1 MTAAAQGISEVDRA
15 RVEYAIAHHD
25 AMKGAY
31 FWGGDNG
38 NAQTRS
44 RREDYLSRD
53 VSVVVDGHVYRYQA
67 SVGIS
72 RSRVYY
78 RGRFSKD
85 GVIGTVRLFR
95 ALLR

>member
-1 MTAAAQGISEVDRA
+1 MNDADRTKI
-15 RVEYAIAHHD
+15 VEAIAHHD
-25 AMKGAY
+25 SMKSSY
-31 FWGGDNG
+31 FWSGDNG

-53 VSVVVDGHVYRYQA
+53 VTVEVDSHAYRYEA

-72 RSRVYY
+72 RTKVYY

-85 GVIGTVRLFR
+85 GKRGTVRLFKG
-95 ALLR
+95 LLRGVES

>member
-1 MTAAAQGISEVDRA
+1 MNEADRTKV
-15 RVEYAIAHHD
+15 VEAIAHHD
-25 AMKGAY
+25 SMRGCY
-31 FWGGDNG
+31 CWGGDNG
-38 NAQTRS
+38 NAQTRG

-53 VSVVVDGHVYRYQA
+53 VTVEVGGHVYRYQA

-85 GVIGTVRLFR
+85 GVIGTVRLFK

>member
-1 MTAAAQGISEVDRA
+1 MNDADRTK
-15 RVEYAIAHHD
+15 VQEAIAHHD
-25 AMKGAY
+25 SMSGCY
-31 FWGGDNG
+31 FWSGDNG

-44 RREDYLSRD
+44 RRENQLSRD
-53 VSVVVDGHVYRYQA
+53 VTVEVGGHVYRYQA

-85 GVIGTVRLFR
+85 GKRGTVRLFK

>member
-1 MTAAAQGISEVDRA
+1 MTDKDRTKI
-15 RVEYAIAHHD
+15 VEAIAHHD
-25 AMKGAY
+25 SMKGCY
-31 FWGGDNG
+31 FWSGDNG
-38 NAQTRS
+38 NAQTRG

-53 VSVVVDGHVYRYQA
+53 VAVEVDGHVYRYEA

-78 RGRFSKD
+78 RGRFSRD
-85 GVIGTVRLFR
+85 GKRGTVRLFK